1 MIATFILA
9 ALATWATPQL
19 ELQIKGMI
27 ERVLPLN
34 DVTAVEMRSISLS
47 MLLCIAA
54 VLATLLGSHS
64 VIAFGIGAVVGAL
77 GPRGYQRI
85 RQSRAPD
92 YDS

>member
-1 MIATFILA
+1 MIATFIFA
-9 ALATWATPQL
+9 ALATWGAPQL
-19 ELQIKGMI
+19 EPQIKELIGRI
-27 ERVLPLN
+27 LPLD
-34 DVTAVEMRSISLS
+34 DVSGVEMRGITLS
-47 MLLCIAA
+47 VLLFIAA

-64 VIAFGIGAVVGAL
+64 VIAFGIGAVVGVL